1 MFSTRR
7 LVILVALLAL
17 AAAPALAGGAINNN
31 NFSSDY
37 MRTLNRNAA
46 TDAADIVFYNPG
58 AVTKLREGWTIKVDA
73 QYITKDYS
81 NTIVP
86 LIGIGGGG
94 ELDQDEVSVVPGV
107 FVNWRNDRWAAFF
120 GFTNVAGGG
129 KVDYDRGNWT
139 SYQAALG
146 ALGALGTAPPG
157 GPGLAYNNLTSQ
169 RLKAESTG
177 LEYRVG
183 GAYAF
188 NDAFSLSAGLRYL
201 DFTRKADG
209 VAVLSDL
216 GGANPQATVSI
227 GFEED
232 ATAVGGFVGLH
243 FMPTDRLNI
252 GLRYDS
258 KIGLELDQKVTSS
271 SIALGGTVVPTL
283 TPITNGILAA
293 NSVVNGGKINEDLPA
308 VLGLGVGYMFT
319 DRFRAEFDYMLYF
332 NKNATLD
339 RPRFD
344 GFDNSNEYGLALEYR
359 FNPKWKLSGGYLM
372 TKTGVDNGDDMLAE
386 RPELDAQSY
395 SVGFLWSPNETFDLT
410 VGLAKN
416 TYDDTTFTDSNPPAG
431 TGATVTLSKDGY
443 AMSAGASFH
452 F

>member
-1 MFSTRR
+1 MFCVRR
-7 LVILVALLAL
+7 LMILGALLAL
-17 AAAPALAGGAINNN
+17 VAAPALAGGAINNN

-58 AVTKLREGWTIKVDA
+58 AVTKLREGWTIKIDA

-86 LIGIGGGG
+86 FTPLSPLGGGG
-94 ELDQDEVSVVPGV
+94 ELDQDETSIVPGI
-107 FVNWRNDRWAAFF
+107 FVNWRNEKWAAFF

-129 KVDYDRGNWT
+129 KVDYSRGDWT
-139 SYQAALG
+139 SYQAAIGAWG
-146 ALGALGTAPPG
+146 ALQSVPLI
-157 GPGLAYNNLTSQ
+157 YNNLTSQ
-169 RLKAESTG
+169 SLKAEATG

-188 NDAFSLSAGLRYL
+188 NDMFSVSAGVRYL
-201 DFTRKADG
+201 DFSRSADG

-216 GGANPQATVSI
+216 GGGTPPATVSI

-232 ATAVGGFVGLH
+232 ATAIGGFVGLH
-243 FMPTDRLNI
+243 IMPTEKLNI

-271 SIALGGTVVPTL
+271 GIAVGGVVVPTL
-283 TPITNGILAA
+283 KPITDGILAA

-308 VLGLGVGYMFT
+308 VLGLGIGYSFT
-319 DRFRAEFDYMLYF
+319 DRFRAELDYMLYF
-332 NKNATLD
+332 NTSATLD
-339 RPRFD
+339 RPRFN

-359 FNPKWKLSGGYLM
+359 FTDKWKLSGGYLA

-395 SVGFLWSPNETFDLT
+395 SVGFLWSPAELLDIT

-416 TYDDTTFTDSNPPAG
+416 TYDDNTFTDANPPGG
-431 TGATVTLSKDGY
+431 TGATVTLAKDGY
-443 AMSAGASFH
+443 AVSAGASFH